1 MCFRM
6 PPKIGGRKLAG
17 RSNQKQGLHTIAV
30 RSEATKRGLAVA
42 SGRLDFSAVRRGW
55 AVLRSAFRFA
65 LILAKVQRQRGDDML
80 ICSITN
86 VDGKFPSVYKAKQ
99 FGASHHA
106 FNSADQ
112 RRLAR
117 AQTDLD
123 LCKSETKMLRSEV
136 RSLESEVRSL
146 ESGNEDL
153 KHKLS
158 CARQVQQNK
167 SQAATLEKER
177 EYKKLWIREKRRHRL
192 INDVMPQ
199 LRRAAASM
207 TLTEEQR
214 LQLVV
219 DHIQQVHSILCTLS

>member
-1 MCFRM
+1 M
-6 PPKIGGRKLAG
+6 PPKKKSRKLAG

-86 VDGKFPSVYKAKQ
+86 VDGKLPSVYKAKQ
-99 FGASHHA
+99 FGASHHE

-117 AQTDLD
+117 AQTDLG
-123 LCKSETKMLRSEV
+123 LKKSETKRLKSEV
-136 RSLESEVRSL
+136 RSLESEVRSI
-146 ESGNEDL
+146 ESDKEHL

-158 CARQVQQNK
+158 SARQVQQAK
-167 SQAATLEKER
+167 SHAATVEKER
-177 EYKKLWIREKRRHRL
+177 QYKKLWIREQRRCRL
-192 INDVMPQ
+192 ITDVMPQ
-199 LRRAAASM
+199 LRRAAMSV

-219 DHIQQVHSILCTLS
+219 DHIQQVHSIICTLSE

>member
-1 MCFRM
+1 M
-6 PPKIGGRKLAG
+6 PPKKKSRKLAG

-30 RSEATKRGLAVA
+30 RSEATKRGLAIA

-65 LILAKVQRQRGDDML
+65 LILAKVQHQRGDDML

-86 VDGKFPSVYKAKQ
+86 VDGKLPSVYKAKQ

-106 FNSADQ
+106 FNSAGQ
-112 RRLAR
+112 RRLAQ
-117 AQTDLD
+117 AQTDLG
-123 LCKSETKMLRSEV
+123 LKRSETKRLKSEV
-136 RSLESEVRSL
+136 RSLESDKEH
-146 ESGNEDL
+146 L

-158 CARQVQQNK
+158 SARQVQQAK
-167 SQAATLEKER
+167 SHAATVEKER
-177 EYKKLWIREKRRHRL
+177 QYKKLWIREQRRCRL
-192 INDVMPQ
+192 ITVVMPH
-199 LRRAAASM
+199 LRRAAMSV

-219 DHIQQVHSILCTLS
+219 DHIQQVHSIICTLSE